1 MSNGKMLEAIALDLA
16 AVLPSHWVDNLH
28 IVVGILGV
36 PMDIFTSTDAY
47 YFCAIAY
54 CAGRSLLVV
63 VSMLLMLCM
72 LWP

>member
-36 PMDIFTSTDAY
+36 PMDIF
-47 YFCAIAY
+47 
-54 CAGRSLLVV
+54 LPV
-63 VSMLLMLCM
+63 LMLIIFALLPIVQGGHC
-72 LWP
+72 